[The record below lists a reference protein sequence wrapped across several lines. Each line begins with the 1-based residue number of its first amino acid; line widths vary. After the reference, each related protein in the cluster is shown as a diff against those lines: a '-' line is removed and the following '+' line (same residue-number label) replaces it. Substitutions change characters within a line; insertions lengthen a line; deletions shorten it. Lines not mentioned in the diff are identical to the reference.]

1 MPFTT
6 FVAGDVLTA
15 ARLNT
20 DLRNQV
26 VTPFASTS
34 ALASAITAPVVGMTE
49 YISSNDA
56 NEGLLTRSSA
66 NQWRLPWNMPWGRV
80 GSTVV
85 STAMTS
91 GTSGSMS
98 DLSGL
103 SVTFT
108 AIANRYYKM
117 SMMISNLNSSVAQTI
132 NVIFANASSAQLANC
147 ANVYLAAG
155 TTTGVSGYMLT
166 SPSAGSFTIKAM
178 ASASSATAATTGATW
193 TNWLIVEDVGPNGA
207 PA

>member
-26 VTPFASTS
+26 VTPFATT
-34 ALASAITAPVVGMTE
+34 AARDSAITAPVVGMAT

-66 NQWRLPWNMPWGRV
+66 GQWRLPWNMPWGRV
-80 GSTVV
+80 GSALVGAT
-85 STAMTS
+85 MTS

-108 AIANRYYKM
+108 AIANRYYKV

-132 NVIFANASSAQLANC
+132 NIIFANGSSAQLANC
-147 ANVYLAAG
+147 ANAYLAAG
-155 TTTGVSGYMLT
+155 TSTGVSGFMLAT
-166 SPSAGSFTIKAM
+166 PSAGSFTIKAM
-178 ASASSATAATTGATW
+178 AAASSATAATTGSSW
-193 TNWLIVEDVGPNGA
+193 TNWLIVEDIGPAGA
-207 PA
+207 PS

>member
-1 MPFTT
+1 MPYTT
-6 FVAGDVLTA
+6 SVAGTTITA
-15 ARLNT
+15 SWANANVR
-20 DLRNQV
+20 DQV
-26 VTPFASTS
+26 VTPFSSTS

-80 GSTVV
+80 GSAVV
-85 STAMTS
+85 SATMTT

-117 SMMISNLNSSVAQTI
+117 SMTISNLNSSVAQTI
-132 NVIFANASSAQLANC
+132 NIIFANGSSAQLANC
-147 ANVYLAAG
+147 ANAYMAAG
-155 TTTGVSGYMLT
+155 TSAGVSGFFLT
-166 SPSAGSFTIKAM
+166 TLSAGSFTIKAM
-178 ASASSATAATTGATW
+178 AAAGSATAATTGSGW
-193 TNWLIVEDVGPNGA
+193 TNWLIVEDIGPAGA
-207 PA
+207 PS